1 MFLRCEMVDESDESH
16 CLQDMIS
23 NGLMDPPR
31 HRIHETTEIKG
42 RTQHGT
48 NSSIKHL
55 KDHPLTYLAKINQDL
70 SRYYVVVLV
79 Y

>member
-1 MFLRCEMVDESDESH
+1 MFLRCEMVDEFH

-23 NGLMDPPR
+23 NGLMDPEPR
-31 HRIHETTEIKG
+31 HRIQRTTEING

-48 NSSIKHL
+48 NSAIKHL
-55 KDHPLTYLAKINQDL
+55 KDNPLTYLAKINQDL

>member
-1 MFLRCEMVDESDESH
+1 MA
-16 CLQDMIS
+16 Q
-23 NGLMDPPR
+23 
-31 HRIHETTEIKG
+31 IH
-42 RTQHGT
+42 T

-79 Y
+79 DDFLIFSYN